1 MYVYDI
7 PNCNEFISMYG
18 CDCEIEEFIQTCFFH
33 NKDKTMKLN
42 LSFDRTINSLRIL
55 IYHGNK
61 ICFDLY
67 KENLKSILLDENGNF
82 ISFFLECMQIEL
94 SIYPEFSVFIR

>member
-1 MYVYDI
+1 MYMIYPIAMSLFQCMVVI
-7 PNCNEFISMYG
+7 VKLKSLFKLV
-18 CDCEIEEFIQTCFFH
+18 FFY
-33 NKDKTMKLN
+33 NKDKTIKLN
-42 LSFDRTINSLRIL
+42 LSFDRSINSLRII